1 MNEEEFKTIAIGDTI
16 TYTLLADQRPNNPQ
30 RAYRGIVNS
39 IYPDIQMVLV
49 TLLDEGYEG
58 LSEPVR
64 MSQIQSVT
72 KS

>member
-39 IYPDIQMVLV
+39 IYPDIQMVFV
-49 TLLDEGYEG
+49 TLWMRDT
-58 LSEPVR
+58 R
-64 MSQIQSVT
+64 D
-72 KS
+72 

>member
-1 MNEEEFKTIAIGDTI
+1 MSEEEFKTIAIGDTI

-30 RAYRGIVNS
+30 RAYTGIVNS
-39 IYPDIQMVLV
+39 IYPDIQMVFV

-58 LSEPVR
+58 LSESVR

-72 KS
+72 KP